1 MNKPR
6 TAGKRKHI
14 ILNDNYAILGYYAAS
29 SGNFIPTFR
38 ENLSVLHPLL
48 ILEDGIDRL
57 SRNVGKKLPL
67 LAA

>member
-6 TAGKRKHI
+6 TAGKRKHV
-14 ILNDNYAILGYYAAS
+14 ILNENCAILGYYTAS
-29 SGNFIPTFR
+29 SGNFVPTFWY
-38 ENLSVLHPLL
+38 NLSVLHPLL

-67 LAA
+67 LAV